1 MFEIKSFV
9 IGVVITSVVGSGLYA
24 KYLKTGTNI
33 LTPQINAYA
42 LLGECTSLQSSSDI
56 NSLESFLEK
65 AESSMPEIKKSDA
78 GVAGVGVALG
88 GDVNRSKGFGTSLRM
103 CIKNINSQLVILK
116 EQADQS

>member
-9 IGVVITSVVGSGLYA
+9 IGVIISTVVGGGIYV
-24 KYLKTGTNI
+24 KYLKTGTKI

-42 LLGECTSLQSSSDI
+42 LLGECTSLLNRSDVK
-56 NSLESFLEK
+56 SLESFLEK
-65 AESSMPEIKKSDA
+65 AKSSMPEIKKSDA

-88 GDVNRSKGFGTSLRM
+88 GDVNRSKGFGTALSM
-103 CIKNINSQLVILK
+103 CIKNLNSELDILK